1 MSDVERLALRPD
13 YEISRVIKGGWQLA
27 GDHGSVDRERAIED
41 MIAFYDAGITTFDCA
56 DIYTGVEDMIGAF
69 RSRLANARGAAALER
84 LKIHTKVVPDL
95 DQLAHVDF
103 AMIEAGID
111 RSLRRLRMERL
122 DMVQTFWWDASVPG
136 EADVIG
142 HLGRLREA
150 GKVRHIGVT
159 NYSLARMRKLA
170 EVGVPFLATLVQYS
184 LIDNRPAG
192 AFAQWCKEHDTAIL
206 CYGGLAGGF
215 LTETWLGKPD
225 PGYRF
230 DNRSLV
236 KYRLIIDDFGG
247 WDLFQELLVLLADIA
262 ARRDCTLAAVALR
275 ATLDLPD
282 AAAVVVGARYA
293 HRLPQTLRCF
303 DPLLDDDDRAAL
315 AAVLS
320 RRRGPVGDVYELES
334 DKTGRHGRIMKYNI
348 NAKGADTPIG

>member
-1 MSDVERLALRPD
+1 MKSPAS
-13 YEISRVIKGGWQLA
+13 SRVVGNWPA
-27 GDHGSVDRERAIED
+27 TTDRWDRERAIED

-150 GKVRHIGVT
+150 GKVNHIGVT

-192 AFAQWCKEHDTAIL
+192 AFAQWCRDNGTAIL

-230 DNRSLV
+230 DNRSLGQIPV
-236 KYRLIIDDFGG
+236 DYR
-247 WDLFQELLVLLADIA
+247 
-262 ARRDCTLAAVALR
+262 
-275 ATLDLPD
+275 
-282 AAAVVVGARYA
+282 
-293 HRLPQTLRCF
+293 
-303 DPLLDDDDRAAL
+303 
-315 AAVLS
+315 
-320 RRRGPVGDVYELES
+320 
-334 DKTGRHGRIMKYNI
+334 
-348 NAKGADTPIG
+348 